1 MIVAFYFFKLNFF
14 PKLYF
19 YRHDVEKTGKH
30 NIHRQQFNY
39 CLSSYQMMWEKSAR
53 KLRDFDAVA
62 CSEYGI
68 SNLFNHRRVVKCW
81 HLIYMWLGNC
91 VICKGYYHAIAL
103 RRVITSTINMILSFF
118 SLKTRGNIDLLV
130 THCTL
135 VNEYP
140 LHLNYA
146 VWIL

>member
-1 MIVAFYFFKLNFF
+1 MLLFNISSWIFF
-14 PKLYF
+14 
-19 YRHDVEKTGKH
+19 
-30 NIHRQQFNY
+30 QNY
-39 CLSSYQMMWEKSAR
+39 ISTDTMLKNPENTTFLDSNSIIAYQVIKWCER